1 MEFKSK
7 ISNARI
13 GGYSSEEQVNEI
25 RNIMNFYDFQEDVIK
40 PFKDY
45 YKIINNAV
53 YDKKRVKRTQ
63 NINS

>member
-7 ISNARI
+7 ISNTRI

-53 YDKKRVKRTQ
+53 YDKKTCQKD
-63 NINS
+63 SKY

>member
-7 ISNARI
+7 ISNTRI